1 MEPNTYSSELYHH
14 GVIGMKWGVRRYQNK
29 DGSLINKKRTT
40 SNSAEGR
47 KSAPKKK
54 VEAKTKKTKTKTKKS
69 SKPKTA
75 KPKKKRLSEMTDAEI
90 NERLER
96 MALEKKY
103 RDAQRE
109 ERAQS
114 RGKIFAM
121 NCLESIGKNVIV
133 NLGTQAGNHMV
144 GNAINRLAGVS
155 SDDANKRIVNPQKGQ
170 TDKK

>member
-14 GVIGMKWGVRRYQNK
+14 GVLGMKWGVRRYQNK

-40 SNSAEGR
+40 SSSAEGR
-47 KSAPKKK
+47 KP
-54 VEAKTKKTKTKTKKS
+54 VAKKKTKAETKKS

-109 ERAQS
+109 EMAQS
-114 RGKIFAM
+114 RGKKFAM
-121 NCLESIGKNVIV
+121 DCLETIGKNVIT
-133 NLGTQAGNHMV
+133 NLGTQAGNHIV
-144 GNAINRLAGVS
+144 GNTINRLAGVS

-170 TDKK
+170 SDKK

>member
-14 GVIGMKWGVRRYQNK
+14 GVLGMKWGVRRYQNK

-47 KSAPKKK
+47 KSAEK
-54 VEAKTKKTKTKTKKS
+54 KKTKAKTKKS

-109 ERAQS
+109 EMAQS
-114 RGKIFAM
+114 RGKKFAM
-121 NCLESIGKNVIV
+121 DCLETVGKNVIT
-133 NLGTQAGNHMV
+133 NLGTQAGNHIV

-170 TDKK
+170 SDKK

>member
-1 MEPNTYSSELYHH
+1 MEPDTYSSELYHH
-14 GVIGMKWGVRRYQNK
+14 GVLGMKWGVRRYQNK

-40 SNSAEGR
+40 SSSAEGR
-47 KSAPKKK
+47 KSAPNK
-54 VEAKTKKTKTKTKKS
+54 EAKTKKS
-69 SKPKTA
+69 SKQKTI

-109 ERAQS
+109 EIAQS
-114 RGKIFAM
+114 RGKKFAM
-121 NCLESIGKNVIV
+121 DCLESIGKNVII
-133 NLGTQAGNHMV
+133 NLGTQAGNHVV

-170 TDKK
+170 SDKK

>member
-14 GVIGMKWGVRRYQNK
+14 GVLGMKWGVRRYQNK

-54 VEAKTKKTKTKTKKS
+54 TKTKTS
-69 SKPKTA
+69 SVSKTA
-75 KPKKKRLSEMTDAEI
+75 KPKKKRLSEMTNDEI
-90 NERLER
+90 NEHLER

-103 RDAQRE
+103 RDAQKDKM
-109 ERAQS
+109 AQS
-114 RGKIFAM
+114 RGKNFAM

-133 NLGTQAGNHMV
+133 NLGTQAGNHIV
-144 GNAINRLAGVS
+144 GNAINRLGGVA
-155 SDDANKRIVNPQKGQ
+155 SDDEKNRIVNPQKGQ
-170 TDKK
+170 SDKK

>member
-1 MEPNTYSSELYHH
+1 MEPSTYSSELYHH
-14 GVIGMKWGVRRYQNK
+14 GVLGMKWGVRRYQNK
-29 DGSLINKKRTT
+29 DGSLINKRRTT
-40 SNSAEGR
+40 SKSVEGR

-54 VEAKTKKTKTKTKKS
+54 TKTKTS
-69 SKPKTA
+69 SVSKTA

-103 RDAQRE
+103 RDAQKE
-109 ERAQS
+109 KIAQS
-114 RGKIFAM
+114 RGKKFAM
-121 NCLESIGKNVIV
+121 DCLESIGKNVII
-133 NLGTQAGNHMV
+133 NLGTQAGNHIV

>member
-14 GVIGMKWGVRRYQNK
+14 GVLGMKWGVRRYQNK

-40 SNSAEGR
+40 SSSAEGR
-47 KSAPKKK
+47 KPAAKKK
-54 VEAKTKKTKTKTKKS
+54 NKVKTKKS
-69 SKPKTA
+69 SKQKTM

-109 ERAQS
+109 EMAQS
-114 RGKIFAM
+114 RGKKFAM
-121 NCLESIGKNVIV
+121 DCLETIGKSVIT
-133 NLGTQAGNHMV
+133 NLGTQAGNHIV

-170 TDKK
+170 SDKK

>member
-1 MEPNTYSSELYHH
+1 MEPSTYSSELYHH
-14 GVIGMKWGVRRYQNK
+14 GVLGMKWGVRRYQNK

-40 SNSAEGR
+40 SSSTLGR
-47 KSAPKKK
+47 KPATK
-54 VEAKTKKTKTKTKKS
+54 KKTKTKTS
-69 SKPKTA
+69 SVSKTA

-109 ERAQS
+109 EMAQS
-114 RGKIFAM
+114 RGKKFAM
-121 NCLESIGKNVIV
+121 DCLETIGKSVIT
-133 NLGTQAGNHMV
+133 NLGTQAGNHIV

-170 TDKK
+170 SDKK

>member
-14 GVIGMKWGVRRYQNK
+14 GVLGMKWGVRRYQNK
-29 DGSLINKKRTT
+29 DGSLINKRRTT
-40 SNSAEGR
+40 SKSVEGR

-54 VEAKTKKTKTKTKKS
+54 TKTKTS
-69 SKPKTA
+69 SVSKTA

-103 RDAQRE
+103 RDAQKE
-109 ERAQS
+109 KIAQS
-114 RGKIFAM
+114 RGKKFAM
-121 NCLESIGKNVIV
+121 DCLESIGKNVII
-133 NLGTQAGNHMV
+133 NLGTQAGNHIV

>member
-1 MEPNTYSSELYHH
+1 MEPSTYSSELYHH
-14 GVIGMKWGVRRYQNK
+14 GVLGMKWGVRRYQNK

-40 SNSAEGR
+40 SSSTLGR
-47 KSAPKKK
+47 KPATK
-54 VEAKTKKTKTKTKKS
+54 KKTKTKTS
-69 SKPKTA
+69 SVSKTA

-109 ERAQS
+109 EMAQS
-114 RGKIFAM
+114 RGKKFAM
-121 NCLESIGKNVIV
+121 DCLETIGKSVIT
-133 NLGTQAGNHMV
+133 NLGTQAGNHIV

>member
-14 GVIGMKWGVRRYQNK
+14 GVLGMKWGVRRYQNK

-40 SNSAEGR
+40 SKSAEGR

-54 VEAKTKKTKTKTKKS
+54 TKAKTKKS
-69 SKPKTA
+69 SKQKTA

-109 ERAQS
+109 EMAQN
-114 RGKIFAM
+114 RGKKFAM
-121 NCLESIGKNVIV
+121 DCLETIGKNVIT
-133 NLGTQAGNHMV
+133 NLGTQAGNHIV

-170 TDKK
+170 SDKK

>member
-1 MEPNTYSSELYHH
+1 MEPSTYSSELYHH
-14 GVIGMKWGVRRYQNK
+14 GVLGMKWGVRRYQNK
-29 DGSLINKKRTT
+29 DGSLINNKRTT
-40 SNSAEGR
+40 SKSDEGR
-47 KSAPKKK
+47 KSATK
-54 VEAKTKKTKTKTKKS
+54 KKTKAKTNKS

-90 NERLER
+90 NERLNR

-109 ERAQS
+109 EMAQS
-114 RGKIFAM
+114 RGKKFAM
-121 NCLESIGKNVIV
+121 DCLETIGKNVIT
-133 NLGTQAGNHMV
+133 NLGTQAGNHIV

>member
-14 GVIGMKWGVRRYQNK
+14 GVLGMKWGVRRYQNK

-54 VEAKTKKTKTKTKKS
+54 TKTKTS
-69 SKPKTA
+69 SISKTA
-75 KPKKKRLSEMTDAEI
+75 KPKKKRLSEMTNDEI

-103 RDAQRE
+103 RDAQRDE
-109 ERAQS
+109 ISQN
-114 RGKIFAM
+114 RGKNFAM

-133 NLGTQAGNHMV
+133 NLGTQAGNHIV
-144 GNAINRLAGVS
+144 GNAINRLGGVE
-155 SDDANKRIVNPQKGQ
+155 SDDEKHRIVNPQKGQ
-170 TDKK
+170 SDKK

>member
-14 GVIGMKWGVRRYQNK
+14 GVLGMKWGVRRYQNK

-40 SNSAEGR
+40 SNSAEGL
-47 KSAPKKK
+47 KSVSK
-54 VEAKTKKTKTKTKKS
+54 KKTKTKTKTS
-69 SKPKTA
+69 SVSKTA

-109 ERAQS
+109 EIAQS
-114 RGKIFAM
+114 RGKKFAM
-121 NCLESIGKNVIV
+121 DCLETIGKNVIT
-133 NLGTQAGNHMV
+133 NLGTQGGNHIV
-144 GNAINRLAGVS
+144 GNAINRLAGVA
-155 SDDANKRIVNPQKGQ
+155 SDDVQHRIVNPQKGQ
-170 TDKK
+170 

>member
-1 MEPNTYSSELYHH
+1 MEPSTYSSELYHH
-14 GVIGMKWGVRRYQNK
+14 GVLGMKWGVRRYQNK

-40 SNSAEGR
+40 SSSAEGR
-47 KSAPKKK
+47 KP
-54 VEAKTKKTKTKTKKS
+54 VAKKKTKTKTS
-69 SKPKTA
+69 SVSKTA

-109 ERAQS
+109 EMAQS
-114 RGKIFAM
+114 RGKKFAM
-121 NCLESIGKNVIV
+121 DCLETIGKSVIT
-133 NLGTQAGNHMV
+133 NLGTQAGNHIV

-155 SDDANKRIVNPQKGQ
+155 SDDASKRIVNPQKGQ
-170 TDKK
+170 SDKK

>member
-29 DGSLINKKRTT
+29 DGSLINKKRKASSSTLD
-40 SNSAEGR
+40 R
-47 KSAPKKK
+47 KPT
-54 VEAKTKKTKTKTKKS
+54 VNKKTKTKAKTKES

-96 MALEKKY
+96 MTLEKKY
-103 RDAQRE
+103 RDAQSDE
-109 ERAQS
+109 MAQS
-114 RGKIFAM
+114 RGKNFAM

-133 NLGTQAGNHMV
+133 NLGTQAGNHIV

-170 TDKK
+170 SDKK

>member
-14 GVIGMKWGVRRYQNK
+14 GVLGMKWGVRRYQNK

-40 SNSAEGR
+40 SKSAEGR
-47 KSAPKKK
+47 KPA
-54 VEAKTKKTKTKTKKS
+54 AKKKTKAKTKKS

-109 ERAQS
+109 EMAQS
-114 RGKIFAM
+114 RGKKFAM
-121 NCLESIGKNVIV
+121 DCLETIGKSVIT
-133 NLGTQAGNHMV
+133 NLGTQAGNHIV

-170 TDKK
+170 SDKK

>member
-1 MEPNTYSSELYHH
+1 MEPSTYSSELYHH
-14 GVIGMKWGVRRYQNK
+14 GVLGMKWGVRRYQNK

-40 SNSAEGR
+40 SKSAEGR
-47 KSAPKKK
+47 KSEPK
-54 VEAKTKKTKTKTKKS
+54 KKTKTKTS
-69 SKPKTA
+69 SVSKTA
-75 KPKKKRLSEMTDAEI
+75 KPKKKRLSEMTNDEI

-109 ERAQS
+109 KIAQN
-114 RGKIFAM
+114 RGKNFAM

-133 NLGTQAGNHMV
+133 NLGTQAGNHVV

-155 SDDANKRIVNPQKGQ
+155 SDDVNNRIVNPQKGQ
-170 TDKK
+170 SDKK

>member
-1 MEPNTYSSELYHH
+1 MEPSTYSSELYHH
-14 GVIGMKWGVRRYQNK
+14 GVLGMKWGVRRYQNK

-47 KSAPKKK
+47 KLAPKK
-54 VEAKTKKTKTKTKKS
+54 EAKTKKS
-69 SKPKTA
+69 SKPKTS

-90 NERLER
+90 NDRLER

-109 ERAQS
+109 ETAQS
-114 RGKIFAM
+114 RGKKFAM
-121 NCLESIGKNVIV
+121 DCLETIGKNVIT
-133 NLGTQAGNHMV
+133 NLGTQAGNHIA

>member
-1 MEPNTYSSELYHH
+1 MEPSTYSSELYHH
-14 GVIGMKWGVRRYQNK
+14 GVLGMKWGVRRYQNK

-54 VEAKTKKTKTKTKKS
+54 TKTKTS
-69 SKPKTA
+69 SVSKTA
-75 KPKKKRLSEMTDAEI
+75 KPKKKRLSEMTNDEI

-103 RDAQRE
+103 RDAQRDE
-109 ERAQS
+109 IAQN
-114 RGKIFAM
+114 RGKNFAM

-133 NLGTQAGNHMV
+133 NLGTQAGNHIV
-144 GNAINRLAGVS
+144 GNAINRLGGVA
-155 SDDANKRIVNPQKGQ
+155 SDDEKHRIVNPQKGQ
-170 TDKK
+170 SDKK

>member
-1 MEPNTYSSELYHH
+1 MEPSTYSSELYHH
-14 GVIGMKWGVRRYQNK
+14 GVLGMKWGVRRYQNK

-40 SNSAEGR
+40 SKSAEGR

-54 VEAKTKKTKTKTKKS
+54 TKTKTS
-69 SKPKTA
+69 SVSKTA

-103 RDAQRE
+103 RDAQKE
-109 ERAQS
+109 KIAQS
-114 RGKIFAM
+114 RGKKFAM
-121 NCLESIGKNVIV
+121 DCLETIGKNVII
-133 NLGTQAGNHMV
+133 NLGTQAGNHIV

>member
-14 GVIGMKWGVRRYQNK
+14 GVLGMKWGVRRYQNK

-47 KSAPKKK
+47 KSA
-54 VEAKTKKTKTKTKKS
+54 AKTKTKKS
-69 SKPKTA
+69 SKSKTA

-109 ERAQS
+109 EIAQS
-114 RGKIFAM
+114 RGKKFAM
-121 NCLESIGKNVIV
+121 DCLESIGKNVIT
-133 NLGTQAGNHMV
+133 NLGTQAGNHIV

>member
-54 VEAKTKKTKTKTKKS
+54 NKTKKS
-69 SKPKTA
+69 SELKTA

-90 NERLER
+90 NARLER
-96 MALEKKY
+96 MTLEKKY
-103 RDAQRE
+103 RDAQRDE
-109 ERAQS
+109 MVQS
-114 RGKIFAM
+114 RGKNFAM

-133 NLGTQAGNHMV
+133 NLGTQAGNHIV

-170 TDKK
+170 SDKK

>member
-40 SNSAEGR
+40 SKSAEGR
-47 KSAPKKK
+47 KSA
-54 VEAKTKKTKTKTKKS
+54 AKKKTKTKTS
-69 SKPKTA
+69 SVSKTA

-103 RDAQRE
+103 RDAQKE
-109 ERAQS
+109 AAEAAQS
-114 RGKIFAM
+114 RGQKFAM
-121 NCLESIGKNVIV
+121 KCLESIGEKVIT
-133 NLGTQAGNHMV
+133 NIGTQVGNHFF
-144 GNAINRLAGVS
+144 GEGINRLAGVA
-155 SDDANKRIVNPQKGQ
+155 SDDVNNRIVNPQKGQ
-170 TDKK
+170 SDKK

>member
-54 VEAKTKKTKTKTKKS
+54 NKTKKS
-69 SKPKTA
+69 SELKTA

-96 MALEKKY
+96 MTLEKKY
-103 RDAQRE
+103 RDAQRDE
-109 ERAQS
+109 MVQS
-114 RGKIFAM
+114 RGKNFAM

-133 NLGTQAGNHMV
+133 NLGTQAGNHIV

-170 TDKK
+170 SDKK

>member
-54 VEAKTKKTKTKTKKS
+54 NKTMKS
-69 SKPKTA
+69 SEPKTA

-96 MALEKKY
+96 MTLEKKY
-103 RDAQRE
+103 RDAQRDE
-109 ERAQS
+109 MVQS
-114 RGKIFAM
+114 RGKNFAM

-133 NLGTQAGNHMV
+133 NLGTQAGNHIV

-170 TDKK
+170 SDKK

>member
-40 SNSAEGR
+40 SNFAEGR

-54 VEAKTKKTKTKTKKS
+54 NKTKKS
-69 SKPKTA
+69 SEPKTA

-96 MALEKKY
+96 MTLEKKY
-103 RDAQRE
+103 RDAQRDE
-109 ERAQS
+109 MVQS
-114 RGKIFAM
+114 RGKNFAM

-133 NLGTQAGNHMV
+133 NLGTQAGNHIV

-170 TDKK
+170 SDKK

>member
-14 GVIGMKWGVRRYQNK
+14 GVLGMKWGVRRYQNK

-40 SNSAEGR
+40 SSSTVDR

-54 VEAKTKKTKTKTKKS
+54 TKAKTNKS

-75 KPKKKRLSEMTDAEI
+75 KSKKKRLSEMTDAEI

-96 MALEKKY
+96 MNLEKKY
-103 RDAQRE
+103 RDAQRDE
-109 ERAQS
+109 MAQS
-114 RGKIFAM
+114 RGKNFAM

-133 NLGTQAGNHMV
+133 NLGTQAGNHIV

>member
-1 MEPNTYSSELYHH
+1 MEPSTYSSELYHH
-14 GVIGMKWGVRRYQNK
+14 GVLGMKWGVRRYQNK

-40 SNSAEGR
+40 SSSTLGR
-47 KSAPKKK
+47 KPAPKKK
-54 VEAKTKKTKTKTKKS
+54 TKAKTKKS
-69 SKPKTA
+69 SKPKTS

-109 ERAQS
+109 EMAQS
-114 RGKIFAM
+114 RGKKFTM
-121 NCLESIGKNVIV
+121 DCLETIGKSVIT
-133 NLGTQAGNHMV
+133 NLGTQAGNHIV

>member
-40 SNSAEGR
+40 SSSTLGR
-47 KSAPKKK
+47 KPATK
-54 VEAKTKKTKTKTKKS
+54 KKTKTKTS
-69 SKPKTA
+69 SVSKTA

-109 ERAQS
+109 EIAQS
-114 RGKIFAM
+114 RGKKFAM
-121 NCLESIGKNVIV
+121 DCLETIGKNVIT
-133 NLGTQAGNHMV
+133 NLGTQAGNHIV

>member
-14 GVIGMKWGVRRYQNK
+14 GVLGMKWGVRRYQNK
-29 DGSLINKKRTT
+29 DGSLINKKRT
-40 SNSAEGR
+40 NSSSTEGR

-54 VEAKTKKTKTKTKKS
+54 NKTKKS
-69 SKPKTA
+69 SEPKTA

-96 MALEKKY
+96 MTLEKKY
-103 RDAQRE
+103 RDAQRDE
-109 ERAQS
+109 MAQS
-114 RGKIFAM
+114 RGKNFAM

-133 NLGTQAGNHMV
+133 NLGTQTGNHIV

-170 TDKK
+170 SDKK

>member
-14 GVIGMKWGVRRYQNK
+14 GVLGMKWGVRRYQNK

-40 SNSAEGR
+40 SKSVEGR
-47 KSAPKKK
+47 KLAPEKKN
-54 VEAKTKKTKTKTKKS
+54 KTKKS
-69 SKPKTA
+69 SKPKTV

-96 MALEKKY
+96 MSLEKKY

-109 ERAQS
+109 EIAQS
-114 RGKIFAM
+114 RGKKFATD
-121 NCLESIGKNVIV
+121 CLESIGKNVIV
-133 NLGTQAGNHMV
+133 NLGTQAGNHIV

-155 SDDANKRIVNPQKGQ
+155 SDDASKRIVNPQKGQ

>member
-14 GVIGMKWGVRRYQNK
+14 GVLGMKWGVRRYQNK
-29 DGSLINKKRTT
+29 DGSLINKKRPT
-40 SNSAEGR
+40 SNSTGGR
-47 KSAPKKK
+47 KP
-54 VEAKTKKTKTKTKKS
+54 VTNKKTKTKES
-69 SKPKTA
+69 SKLKTA

-96 MALEKKY
+96 MTLEKKY
-103 RDAQRE
+103 RDAQRDE
-109 ERAQS
+109 MAQS
-114 RGKIFAM
+114 RGKNFAT

-133 NLGTQAGNHMV
+133 NLGTQAGNHIV

>member
-1 MEPNTYSSELYHH
+1 MEPDTYSSELYHH
-14 GVIGMKWGVRRYQNK
+14 GVLGMKWGVRRYQNK

-54 VEAKTKKTKTKTKKS
+54 TKTKTS
-69 SKPKTA
+69 SVSKTA

-103 RDAQRE
+103 RDAQRD
-109 ERAQS
+109 AMSQS
-114 RGKIFAM
+114 RGKNFAM

-133 NLGTQAGNHMV
+133 NLGTQAGNHIV
-144 GNAINRLAGVS
+144 GNAINRLGGVA
-155 SDDANKRIVNPQKGQ
+155 SDDEKNRIVNPQKGQ
-170 TDKK
+170 SDKK